1 MEAHKCLCD
10 AREPT
15 RFVLASHS
23 SMFELPQEPLE
34 FVLMRKASIIWAAV
48 AIWCA
53 LFMCIDQCLTVNKI
67 FIL

>member
-34 FVLMRKASIIWAAV
+34 FVLMRKASII
-48 AIWCA
+48 
-53 LFMCIDQCLTVNKI
+53 
-67 FIL
+67 